1 MPHLT
6 PTLPME
12 NEPATT
18 HYMAKQNRVT
28 PFGDIV
34 AVSAR
39 GLFMGNRG
47 ILHNE
52 KQEVERPFRLKAW
65 IICKLEFKGR
75 RRPIMSP
82 GRYTELFFLDEATAL
97 AAGHRLCYE
106 CQRDR
111 SLAFRAAWVAGNP
124 QYVDSPNPKISV
136 IDNVLHAERMT
147 KSWYVKDRRKKTYD
161 AAIDTLP
168 DGTFIVQDGTPL
180 LVWNQFLY
188 PWTPAGYEA
197 PQPRPQSGSFTV
209 LTPPST
215 VAALSYGY
223 IPVLHSTIENT

>member
-1 MPHLT
+1 MT
-6 PTLPME
+6 
-12 NEPATT
+12 
-18 HYMAKQNRVT
+18 KQNRVT

-34 AVSAR
+34 AVPAR

-65 IICKLEFKGR
+65 IICKLDFKGR
-75 RRPIMSP
+75 RRAIMSP

-97 AAGHRLCYE
+97 AAGHRPCYE

-124 QYVDSPNPKISV
+124 QHVDIPNPKISV
-136 IDNVLHAERMT
+136 IDNILHAERMT
-147 KSWYVKDRRKKTYD
+147 KSWFIKDRRKKTYD
-161 AAIDTLP
+161 AAIDALP
-168 DGTFIVQDGTPL
+168 NGTFIAQNETPL
-180 LVWNQFLY
+180 LVWNDSLY
-188 PWTPAGYEA
+188 PWTPAGYGS
-197 PQPRPQSGSFTV
+197 PQTRPESGSVTV

-215 VAALSYGY
+215 VAALTHGY
-223 IPVLHSTIENT
+223 VPILHPTIKNTS